1 MHSRFTTYVEHIL
14 QQAYV
19 PFCVRNHKLLL
30 PFIRIHCNPTQAFR
44 NKGGDDPSESV
55 QQQPINESNHSP
67 EKVPDTQVVNM
78 KGAPSCKECGRIFL
92 WDQLQLKWPHKCTES
107 AESDRHV
114 ANATSLVATSEVPLV
129 AKPKALTDT
138 TPNVSTVA
146 THKEPTVTTPEA
158 HVTDSSVKQRQLDI
172 RVCMYVYM
180 QSIFACYIYGSV

>member
-1 MHSRFTTYVEHIL
+1 
-14 QQAYV
+14 
-19 PFCVRNHKLLL
+19 
-30 PFIRIHCNPTQAFR
+30 
-44 NKGGDDPSESV
+44 
-55 QQQPINESNHSP
+55 
-67 EKVPDTQVVNM
+67 M
-78 KGAPSCKECGRIFL
+78 KGEPSCKECGQIFL
-92 WDQLQLKWPHKCTES
+92 RDQLQLKWTHKCTES

-158 HVTDSSVKQRQLDI
+158 HVTDSSVEQRQLDI